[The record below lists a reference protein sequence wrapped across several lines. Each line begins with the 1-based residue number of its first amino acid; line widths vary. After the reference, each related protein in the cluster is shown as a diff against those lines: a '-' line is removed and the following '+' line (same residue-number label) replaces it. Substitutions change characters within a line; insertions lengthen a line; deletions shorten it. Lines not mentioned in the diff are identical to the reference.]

1 MKARHQRARS
11 YSEMSGQ
18 TTDGA
23 ERRREPRDCFEEEP
37 RLFGWL
43 AEGRDQPC
51 EDPRGNRRRG
61 MTNEVPQS
69 PPSVG
74 LGAINGRSHTRR
86 TEPQQCFGGFAVVAR
101 DQRDSRDRGKFTH
114 EPRDRRERLTVAAMD
129 RNDHRIDAPA
139 PGYVKC
145 FTQRFGVQCMEAAV
159 ARGVDARAFGRG
171 KNSADGDHA
180 ATLTLGYQTS
190 FTAPAPTRPTR
201 ESVRRARPAA
211 TPPRRAPDRGTR
223 EYRICCRASTTRT
236 RAAL

>member
-1 MKARHQRARS
+1 MKARHQRARL

-86 TEPQQCFGGFAVVAR
+86 TEPQ
-101 DQRDSRDRGKFTH
+101 
-114 EPRDRRERLTVAAMD
+114 
-129 RNDHRIDAPA
+129 
-139 PGYVKC
+139 
-145 FTQRFGVQCMEAAV
+145 QRFGVQCMEAAV